1 MQLIWVSVFGRGIM
15 SENSLYH
22 YRAVYRSNYDGDTLR
37 LDIDLGM
44 GVWLH
49 NQSVRLFGIDTPEI
63 RSRDQAEK
71 ARAIKARDFVRETLF
86 TDDELIIQTH
96 KDKTGKFGRLLVTV
110 FVIDSGENLNKLLVE
125 QGLARQANY

>member
-1 MQLIWVSVFGRGIM
+1 MQPIWVSESGVGTM
-15 SENSLYH
+15 SENNLYH

-49 NQSVRLFGIDTPEI
+49 NQSVRLYGIDTPEL
-63 RSRDQAEK
+63 RSRDRAEK
-71 ARAIKARDFVRETLF
+71 ERAIKARDFVRELLF
-86 TDDELIIQTH
+86 VDDELIIQTH

-110 FVIDSGENLNKLLVE
+110 FVIDSGENLNKLLVK
-125 QGLARQANY
+125 QGLAKQANY

>member
-1 MQLIWVSVFGRGIM
+1 M

-86 TDDELIIQTH
+86 IDDELIIQTH
-96 KDKTGKFGRLLVTV
+96 QDKTGKYGRWLAVVYTK
-110 FVIDSGENLNKLLVE
+110 DNENLNKMLIDA
-125 QGLARQANY
+125 GLASVANY

>member
-1 MQLIWVSVFGRGIM
+1 M

-22 YRAVYRSNYDGDTLR
+22 YRAIYKSNYDGDTLR

>member
-22 YRAVYRSNYDGDTLR
+22 YRAIHRRTIDGDSLK

-49 NQSVRLFGIDTPEI
+49 NQSIRLLGINTPEL
-63 RSRDQAEK
+63 RSIDPDEK
-71 ARAIKARDFVRETLF
+71 HRAYRARDFVQDILTGCESIT
-86 TDDELIIQTH
+86 IKTH
-96 KDKTGKFGRLLVTV
+96 KDKTGKYGRWLAVV
-110 FVIDSGENLNKLLVE
+110 YINDNENLNKMLIDA
-125 QGLARQANY
+125 GLASVANY